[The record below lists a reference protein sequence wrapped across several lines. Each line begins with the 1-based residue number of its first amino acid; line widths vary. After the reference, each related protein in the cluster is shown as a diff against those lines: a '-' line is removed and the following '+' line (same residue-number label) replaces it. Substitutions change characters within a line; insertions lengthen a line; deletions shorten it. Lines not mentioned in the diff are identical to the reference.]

1 MIPILM
7 YHQIDTPARRGS
19 PFRGL
24 TVHPAAFRRQMVWLR
39 RCGYRGLSMRDVLP
53 YVRGARQG
61 KVVGITFDDG
71 FRNVLQHALPV
82 LVELGFTATNYIV
95 VKQLG
100 GSNVWDHAAGVPP
113 AALMSAAEVRQWVDA
128 GQEVGSHTLDH
139 PHLPQLP
146 AVLAQQQIHDSRSA
160 LTQMLGSDV
169 SAFCY
174 PYGDLSPQ
182 VCDMVRAAGYTN
194 ATTTQR
200 GLARRSDDMWRLPR
214 VAVWRSTHILH
225 FLQKCLTQVEDRKRG
240 QA

>member
-7 YHQIDTPARRGS
+7 YHQIDQPARKGS

-24 TVHPAAFRRQMVWLR
+24 TVHPADFRRQMVWLR

-53 YVRGARQG
+53 YVRGERHG

-71 FRNVLQHALPV
+71 FHNVLRHALPV

-95 VKQLG
+95 VNQLG
-100 GSNVWDHAAGVPP
+100 GSNVWDHDAGVPP
-113 AALMSAAEVRQWVDA
+113 AALMHLAEVRQWMDA

-139 PHLPQLP
+139 PHLPRLS
-146 AVLAQQQIHDSRSA
+146 AALAQQQIRDSRSA
-160 LTQMLGSDV
+160 LTQRLGCDV

-182 VCDMVRAAGYTN
+182 VCDMVREAGYTN

-200 GLARRSDDMWRLPR
+200 GLAKPSDDMFRLPR
-214 VAVWRSTHILH
+214 VPVWRSTHILH
-225 FLQKCLTQVEDRKRG
+225 FLQKCLTRVEERKRG
-240 QA
+240 HA